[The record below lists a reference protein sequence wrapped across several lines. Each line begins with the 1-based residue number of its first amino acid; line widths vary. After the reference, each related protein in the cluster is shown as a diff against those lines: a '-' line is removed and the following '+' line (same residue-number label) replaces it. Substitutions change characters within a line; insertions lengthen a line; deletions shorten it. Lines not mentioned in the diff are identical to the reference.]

1 MHSDINRFKNQT
13 NGYIKGLSILVVRF
27 LVFLHFSTS
36 LIYLFIPT
44 YKHTYRHTM
53 SADLQSFMGRRGVKA
68 MGLVLLLSCLA
79 LLAKYY
85 TYEPNSSHFRRAL
98 FYRNDSSIQQGQFN
112 SHFSWTDGNGKSFK
126 LLSIGHAI
134 YT

>member
-1 MHSDINRFKNQT
+1 MKKAKIVVESKNLF
-13 NGYIKGLSILVVRF
+13 II
-27 LVFLHFSTS
+27 
-36 LIYLFIPT
+36 IYLLP
-44 YKHTYRHTM
+44 YKKKM
-53 SADLQSFMGRRGVKA
+53 SADLQTFMARRGAKA

-112 SHFSWTDGNGKSFK
+112 SHFSWTDGNGKFLFLFFGICIILTHSK
-126 LLSIGHAI
+126 KKVACIN
-134 YT
+134 YR